1 MVFEC
6 TKASTSK
13 GYPLRKEAPSGEIV
27 KYMKVG
33 DRVKVVDIQ
42 NKGKNQYT
50 SAAEPWCKT
59 KDGLW
64 FAFDK
69 GYFK

>member
-1 MVFEC
+1 M
-6 TKASTSK
+6 
-13 GYPLRKEAPSGEIV
+13 RKTAPSGEIAQ
-27 KYMKVG
+27 YLKVG

-50 SAAEPWCKT
+50 RADEPWCQT
-59 KDGLW
+59 EDGLW